1 MADFTTKGN
10 VIKSTDV
17 TTLQSNYSTVEKA
30 VTFPTA
36 YSTTFTANADRL
48 KATQINE
55 LRTAING
62 LETRFSGNCNCTDCW
77 ECDCC
82 QTCQSCQETT
92 CQECQ
97 RSRCQSCQGSNS

>member
-1 MADFTTKGN
+1 MADFVAKGD
-10 VIKSTDV
+10 VMKSSHI
-17 TTLQSNYSTVEKA
+17 TTLQSNYKAVENA

-36 YSTTFTANADRL
+36 YTTTFTANADRL
-48 KATQINE
+48 KALQINE

-82 QTCQSCQETT
+82 QTCQS
-92 CQECQ
+92 
-97 RSRCQSCQGSNS
+97 SKCQSCQKECVSTS